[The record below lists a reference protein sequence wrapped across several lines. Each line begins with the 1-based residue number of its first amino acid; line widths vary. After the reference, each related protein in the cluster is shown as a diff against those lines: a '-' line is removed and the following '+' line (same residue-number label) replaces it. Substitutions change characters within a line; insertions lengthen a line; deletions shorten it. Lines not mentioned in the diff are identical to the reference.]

1 MTRKG
6 VANCQLHVPGGH
18 GLQSWRDPAY
28 SLSRYVWNG
37 QSRHR
42 SVPAG
47 AYVPCRQTRH
57 SLDPP
62 PPMVPFGHVEH
73 AVDPA
78 DDENRPDPHATQVR
92 LTSYLPAS
100 HGMHASAVCSPVK
113 GRTVPAGHGLHA
125 LGELCPPTSRY
136 VWNGQGVQALLPVV
150 AYDPSEHEKQ

>member
-1 MTRKG
+1 M
-6 VANCQLHVPGGH
+6 
-18 GLQSWRDPAY
+18 
-28 SLSRYVWNG
+28 
-37 QSRHR
+37 
-42 SVPAG
+42 
-47 AYVPCRQTRH
+47 PCRQTRH

-78 DDENRPDPHATQVR
+78 DDENCPDPHGTQVR
-92 LTSYLPAS
+92 LSSYLPAS

-113 GRTVPAGHGLHA
+113 GRTVPGGHGLQA
-125 LGELCPPTSRY
+125 STELCPPTSRY